1 MKQDLTVHEAEVV
14 AHQYD
19 ASRQTHKL
27 KVRLDFSFPE
37 DRRPLS
43 WEVSV
48 ALQLRPTTQRRRLM
62 QIAERRARTFLHQYF
77 SAEDMAGDN
86 LFA

>member
-14 AHQYD
+14 AHRYD
-19 ASRQTHKL
+19 ASRKTHNI

-62 QIAERRARTFLHQYF
+62 QIAERRARSFLHRYF
-77 SAEDMAGDN
+77 AAEDAAGDN